1 MNDKNKFGHGFNG
14 KGYYIAL
21 ILCAAAIGI
30 TGYLFYQQP
39 GEDQQVLL
47 QSSERQEVVAGTV
60 ATEEDVAVIA
70 TGPREHTVQPS
81 QPSLPVQEKQ
91 LQVTAPVSGEAIWGY
106 SMDHLSYNQTTRDW
120 RVHNG
125 VDLAAE
131 EGTPVAAAAE
141 GTVYATYEDDALGTT
156 VVIRHT
162 GGYTTSYSSLGKD
175 VTVKAGDTVAMG
187 QTIGYVGSTA
197 LVETTLGSHLHFAV
211 TNQAGAMDP
220 AEFLALGE

>member
-1 MNDKNKFGHGFNG
+1 MSENKRFGRGFAG

-39 GEDQQVLL
+39 GEEQQVLL
-47 QSSERQEVVAGTV
+47 QSSERQEVGTV
-60 ATEEDVAVIA
+60 ATEENVAVIA
-70 TGPREHTVQPS
+70 TEPRDHTIQPIA
-81 QPSLPVQEKQ
+81 PSLPVQQKQ
-91 LQVTAPVSGEAIWGY
+91 LQVTAPVSGETIWGY
-106 SMDHLSYNQTTRDW
+106 SMDRLSYNQTTRDW

-125 VDLAAE
+125 MDLAAE
-131 EGTPVAAAAE
+131 EGTPVVAAAE
-141 GTVYATYEDDALGTT
+141 GTVYASFEDDALGTT

-162 GGYTTSYSSLGKD
+162 GGYTTSYSSLSKD
-175 VTVKAGDTVAMG
+175 VMVKAGDTVTMG

-197 LVETTLGSHLHFAV
+197 LVETTLGAHVHFAV
-211 TNQAGAMDP
+211 TNQNGAMDP